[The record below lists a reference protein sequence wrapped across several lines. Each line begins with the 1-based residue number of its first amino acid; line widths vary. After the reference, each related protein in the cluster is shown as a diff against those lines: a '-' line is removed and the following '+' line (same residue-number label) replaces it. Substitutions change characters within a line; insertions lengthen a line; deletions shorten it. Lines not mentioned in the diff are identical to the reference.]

1 MYGTVNGFSYGWITP
16 IVAYVMA
23 CLGGA
28 LALRC
33 VTRSLL
39 VERSFKA
46 GWLVLGAAALGCGI
60 WSMHFIGMVGFHIV
74 DVPINY
80 NVSLTLLSLLV
91 AIVMVSV
98 GVFIVG
104 YRGAGPVTLG
114 LAGLTTGL
122 GVAGMHY
129 IGMASMKF
137 EGNLDYQPVVV
148 ATSVVIAVAAATA
161 ALWAAASV
169 RGFLPTLGASLVMG
183 VAVSGMHYT
192 AMAGV
197 SVHLHDQGAVESGSS
212 LAKVLVPM
220 LLGPVLF
227 LLFAGVVVMF
237 DPLVVSGEGFGDG
250 SAARTDRGS
259 QGAASVFAESGP
271 GHRRETSDDFGW

>member
-16 IVAYVMA
+16 IVAYITA

-46 GWLVLGAAALGCGI
+46 GWLALGAVALGCGI

-74 DVPINY
+74 DVPIGY
-80 NVSLTLLSLLV
+80 NVPLTLLSLAV
-91 AIVMVSV
+91 AVVMVGV
-98 GVFIVG
+98 GVFVVG
-104 YRGAGPVTLG
+104 YRGAGRVTLG

-129 IGMASMKF
+129 IGMASMSF
-137 EGNLDYQPVVV
+137 EGNVDYQPVVV
-148 ATSVVIAVAAATA
+148 VTSVVIAVAAATA
-161 ALWAAASV
+161 ALWAAATV
-169 RGFLPTLGASLVMG
+169 RGFLPTFGASLVMG

-197 SVHLHDQGAVESGSS
+197 SVHLHNQGAVESGSP

-220 LLGPVLF
+220 LIGPVLF
-227 LLFAGVVVMF
+227 LLLAGVIVMF
-237 DPLVVSGEGFGDG
+237 DPLLVSGEGFGDG
-250 SAARTDRGS
+250 PATRTERGN
-259 QGAASVFAESGP
+259 GAASLVFAESA
-271 GHRRETSDDFGW
+271 RRHGRDASDHFGR

>member
-16 IVAYVMA
+16 IVAYITA

-46 GWLVLGAAALGCGI
+46 GWLALGAAALGCGI

-74 DVPINY
+74 DVPIGY
-80 NVSLTLLSLLV
+80 DVPLTLLSLVV

-104 YRGAGPVTLG
+104 YRGAGRVTLG

-129 IGMASMKF
+129 LGMASMKF
-137 EGNLDYQPVVV
+137 EGNLTYRPVVV

-161 ALWAAASV
+161 ALWAAATV

-197 SVHLHDQGAVESGSS
+197 GVHLHNQGAVDPGSS
-212 LAKVLVPM
+212 LAKVMVPM
-220 LLGPVLF
+220 LLGPVVF
-227 LLFAGVVVMF
+227 LVLAGVIVMF
-237 DPLVVSGEGFGDG
+237 DPLLVSGEGFGDG
-250 SAARTDRGS
+250 PAARTGRGS
-259 QGAASVFAESGP
+259 EEVPPVFAESGRR
-271 GHRRETSDDFGW
+271 HRRDASGDLRR